1 MKKDVDLVVLDQNSD
16 TSDATGRLLINMLG
30 SIGQFEIE
38 ISAERQKDGFK
49 RAKDRGVH
57 FGKRPAFAADQVTE
71 LRQKQKQRRQ
81 PAFRGNTK
89 RPGGNQQTLRIPNNT
104 SALVCPNRNQR
115 GEALGRRS
123 SGLDLAVPPELPNK
137 TATLLRCPNNPHS
150 RSIHVREELSFK

>member
-38 ISAERQKDGFK
+38 ISDERQKDGIK

-89 RPGGNQQTLRIPNNT
+89 RPGVNQQTLQIPNNT
-104 SALVCPNRNQR
+104 SALDCPNRNQR
-115 GEALGRRS
+115 GEALGRRPS
-123 SGLDLAVPPELPNK
+123 SIDLVVPPK
-137 TATLLRCPNNPHS
+137 
-150 RSIHVREELSFK
+150 